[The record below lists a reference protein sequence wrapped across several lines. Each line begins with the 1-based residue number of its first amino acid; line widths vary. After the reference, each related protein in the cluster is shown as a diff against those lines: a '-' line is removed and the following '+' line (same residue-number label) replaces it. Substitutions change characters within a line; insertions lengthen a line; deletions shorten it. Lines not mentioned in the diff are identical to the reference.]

1 MNNEKDGQS
10 HSQEAQKKLD
20 TAAEENRNLKMH
32 LNDTQTNIA
41 LLRAELGQIRNQYDV
56 KCSELS
62 EERENRIE
70 YMYELENIHRQLDLL
85 R

>member
-1 MNNEKDGQS
+1 MNNEKDGQRP
-10 HSQEAQKKLD
+10 QEAQKKLD
-20 TAAEENRNLKMH
+20 TAIEENRNLKMH

-62 EERENRIE
+62 E
-70 YMYELENIHRQLDLL
+70 
-85 R
+85 